1 VRSGNN
7 WMTKTEPKPKS
18 RRYNLSYIGTALFCL
33 FVVVATIA
41 LLLLK

>member
-1 VRSGNN
+1 VRNGNS
-7 WMTKTEPKPKS
+7 WITKTEPKPKS
-18 RRYNLSYIGTALFCL
+18 DRYNLSYISTALFCL